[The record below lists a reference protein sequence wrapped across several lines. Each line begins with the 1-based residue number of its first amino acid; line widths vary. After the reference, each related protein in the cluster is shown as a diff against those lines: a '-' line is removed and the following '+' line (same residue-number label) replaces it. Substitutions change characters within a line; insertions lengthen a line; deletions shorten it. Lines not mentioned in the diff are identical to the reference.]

1 MTNWTDGSGTARYWI
16 LKLMLE
22 QTVRWQRVGLL
33 AGALTLP
40 SCPPLLPPPPPPR
53 PLQEL
58 GSSMM
63 NTTIVPS
70 ANNETGTNTF
80 CGSILN
86 LDTLL
91 LQCAGNGTINGV
103 SFASYGTPTGA
114 CPAWSVNASCHSPN
128 SLDVVKAACLGQN
141 SCSVVAGPPNFGDPC
156 FGTVKHLDV
165 VATCTGSGGFQP
177 ASTLSTYGQ
186 GLLSAD
192 GTRRVLVLN
201 KSPTSQSVTV
211 PGGAGGSW
219 AFIDE
224 STGFGPWTTETL
236 QSDTFG
242 LAPYAAGI
250 LTLASAA

>member
-1 MTNWTDGSGTARYWI
+1 
-16 LKLMLE
+16 
-22 QTVRWQRVGLL
+22 
-33 AGALTLP
+33 
-40 SCPPLLPPPPPPR
+40 
-53 PLQEL
+53 
-58 GSSMM
+58 MM

-70 ANNETGTNTF
+70 PDNQTGTNPF

-91 LQCAGNGTINGV
+91 LQCAGNGTINDV

-114 CPAWSVNASCHSPN
+114 CPAWTVNASCNSPN
-128 SLDVVKAACLGQN
+128 SLQVVKAACLGQN

-177 ASTLSTYGQ
+177 SSLVSTYGQ

-219 AFIDE
+219 AYVDE
-224 STGFGPWTTETL
+224 STGFGPWATETL
-236 QSDTFG
+236 PSDTFT
-242 LAPYAAGI
+242 LSPYAAGI
-250 LTLASAA
+250 LTLASTA